1 MHESCMKFIELVQ
14 NSLQHVAV
22 ERCLKSRVAS
32 HPSPCSADDS
42 RAGVCLE
49 KQGSSGENIAHAKF
63 IMP

>member
-14 NSLQHVAV
+14 NSLQRVAV

-42 RAGVCLE
+42 RAVCLE
-49 KQGSSGENIAHAKF
+49 KQRSSGENIAHAKF